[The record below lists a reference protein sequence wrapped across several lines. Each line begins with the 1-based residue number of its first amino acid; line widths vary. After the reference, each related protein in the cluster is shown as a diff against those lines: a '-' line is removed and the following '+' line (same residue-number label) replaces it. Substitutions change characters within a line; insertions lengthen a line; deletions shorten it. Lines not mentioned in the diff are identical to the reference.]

1 MDKPKAILKIAVAIK
16 ELGNAEKKGIA
27 GVAEL
32 RYDWYDPGMYSL
44 LHLPRSNAIEMIP
57 GIGNRNVP
65 KLKIMN

>member
-32 RYDWYDPGMYSL
+32 RYDWYDRRDVFVTPFASL
-44 LHLPRSNAIEMIP
+44 ERD
-57 GIGNRNVP
+57 
-65 KLKIMN
+65 